1 MDEQLDGSA
10 GWGRNLV
17 FAGLAQMLLPEV
29 QIQGTA
35 LLSTTGA
42 SHGSKII
49 DLFGL
54 GSETDFE
61 HAGPSAPE

>member
-1 MDEQLDGSA
+1 
-10 GWGRNLV
+10 
-17 FAGLAQMLLPEV
+17 MLLPED

-35 LLSTTGA
+35 APSTTGA

-49 DLFGL
+49 DFSGL

-61 HAGPSAPE
+61 YTSPSATE